1 MKTNEIIKRIENIDF
16 ESRIPDKSS
25 AVIIPL
31 LEISGE
37 INILFEQRSGKL
49 SFQPGEVCFPG
60 GRIEKGESPRK
71 AAIRE
76 ICEEL
81 LLPIETFNE
90 TAHIS
95 GAQKDDRKTPAVTSE
110 DQGSRILTELS
121 PIIGPTGALIYPF
134 VALLQNYNM
143 TFSTDE
149 VQKVFTYPISF
160 LKDHPPVRY
169 KMQRK
174 TIPPENFPYRQV
186 TGGMDYYDWHIQHY
200 DMWIYEDTSPVI
212 WGFTGRLL
220 HSFLELL

>member
-1 MKTNEIIKRIENIDF
+1 MKTNEIINKIENIDF
-16 ESRIPDKSS
+16 ESRIPRKSS

-31 LEISGE
+31 LEISDE
-37 INILFEQRSGKL
+37 LNILFEQRSGKL

-60 GRIEKGESPRK
+60 GRIEKGESPK
-71 AAIRE
+71 NAAIRE

-81 LLPIETFNE
+81 LLPIDTFKE
-90 TAHIS
+90 ASFIS
-95 GAQKDDRKTPAVTSE
+95 GVPKADSKKPVNNPE

-143 TFSTDE
+143 TFSSDE

-160 LKDHPPVRY
+160 FKDHPPVKY
-169 KMQRK
+169 EMQRK
-174 TIPPENFPYRQV
+174 TIPPKNFPYGLV

-200 DMWIYEDTSPVI
+200 DMWIYEDTNPVI

-220 HSFLELL
+220 HTFLELL